1 MKRMILIDGN
11 NLMFRAYYATAYT
24 GNLMMTKNGLYTN
37 ALFGFANMVNK
48 IVKELTPDYL
58 FIAFDK
64 GKKTFRHQMYTEYK
78 SGRAHMPEELAM
90 QIPLVKEYIEL
101 LGIKQYEC
109 TDYEADDLVGSCAEK
124 FKNDVD
130 EIIVISQDKDLLQL
144 VDEKTTVA
152 SPKSGTSELIF
163 YNTKNFKELLGIEHY
178 QMVDY
183 KGLIGDSSD
192 NLPGVSGVGPKTAQ
206 KLLEEYGTLENIF
219 DNISNIKGKV
229 SEKLAA
235 DKEVSLRTKML
246 ATLIKN
252 VSLEFELE
260 ELKIK
265 KPEYDTLRK
274 FYEKVEFT
282 SFIKK
287 MNSEDYVDEKVSADS
302 NIALEYNYSGQYF
315 INDLKKFEEIIARQ
329 EKEEVMIEVELDGEN
344 YHKSNL
350 LGVSLL
356 IDETGFYFNKDYLTN
371 ELLIKYFKLE
381 HKYCSIDI
389 KRTYCSLLKE
399 GIELRNFVFDLIL
412 GSYILNPVYP
422 NQDLHNIFNIF
433 FKCNLPYLDDIY
445 GKKTV
450 YQVPE
455 IEILGKYSIDK
466 CYYLS
471 KVIDFL
477 NQELDKNNQTSLL
490 YEMEIPLAI
499 VLAKTESNGFMVDK
513 KRLEEIGN
521 ELVEQIKELEKEI
534 YMLVGHEFNISSPKQ
549 LGVVLF
555 EELELAKGKKTKTGY
570 STSADV
576 LEKLAYKHDVVR
588 KVLEYRKYTKLYST
602 YVVGLINELCEDSK
616 VRTTFKQAL
625 TLTGRLSS
633 TEPNIQ
639 NIPVR
644 TEDGRLIRSA
654 FVSSFEN
661 GELVSADYSQIEL
674 RILASISKCK
684 GMLDAF
690 NYGIDLHTS
699 TAAKIY
705 DLPESFIDKDMRRI
719 AKAVNFGIVYGM
731 SDWGLSEELHISPMD
746 AKKFIEKYYE
756 AYPEIRVYLDSAIE
770 DAKKNGFSSTIFN
783 RRRYMPDINSSNHTV
798 REFAKRTAMNAP
810 IQGAAADVIKFAMV
824 AVDKEITKRNLNSKI
839 VAQVHDELIIDCPN
853 NELDEVKSLLKEV
866 MENTTKLD
874 VKLEVS
880 IESGKTWDLK

>member
-1 MKRMILIDGN
+1 MKRLILIDGN

-64 GKKTFRHQMYTEYK
+64 GKKTFRHQMYGEYK

-90 QIPLVKEYIEL
+90 QIPLVKEYVNL

-109 TDYEADDLVGSCAEK
+109 NDYEADDLVGSCADK

-152 SPKSGTSELIF
+152 SPKSGISELIF

-192 NLPGVSGVGPKTAQ
+192 NLPGVTGVGPKTAQ
-206 KLLEEYGTLENIF
+206 KLLEEYKTLENIF
-219 DNISNIKGKV
+219 DNIPNIKGKI
-229 SEKLAA
+229 SEKLSA

-246 ATLIKN
+246 ATLVRN
-252 VSLEFELE
+252 VPLDFELDD
-260 ELKIK
+260 LKCK
-265 KPEYDTLRK
+265 KPEYETLRK
-274 FYEKVEFT
+274 FYERVEFT

-287 MNSEDYVDEKVSADS
+287 MNSDDYETVKEEDSKELV
-302 NIALEYNYSGQYF
+302 EYKYNGEYY
-315 INDLKKFEEIIARQ
+315 INDIEKLEEIIAKQ
-329 EKEEVMIEVELDGEN
+329 EKEEVMLEVELDGEN
-344 YHKSNL
+344 YHKANL
-350 LGVSLL
+350 LGISLL
-356 IDETGFYFNKDYLTN
+356 IDEVGFYFEK
-371 ELLIKYFKLE
+371 ELLKNSVLKNYLEKE
-381 HKYCSIDI
+381 HKFSSIDV
-389 KRTYCSLLKE
+389 KRVYCALEKE
-399 GIELRNFVFDLIL
+399 NIHVSNFLFDFIL
-412 GSYILNPVYP
+412 GAYILNPVYP

-445 GKKTV
+445 GKKSV
-450 YQVPE
+450 YQIPE
-455 IEILGKYSIDK
+455 LEVLSHYSIDK

-471 KVIDFL
+471 KVI
-477 NQELDKNNQTSLL
+477 NYVNEELENLNQTSLL
-490 YEMEIPLAI
+490 YDMELPLAI
-499 VLAKTESNGFMVDK
+499 VLAKTENNGFKVNK
-513 KRLEEIGN
+513 ERLLEIGEQLEE
-521 ELVEQIKELEKEI
+521 LIKELEKEI

-576 LEKLAYKHDVVR
+576 LEKLAYKHEVVR

-602 YVVGLINELCEDSK
+602 YVVGLTNELYEDSK

-639 NIPVR
+639 NIPIR

-674 RILASISKCK
+674 RILAAMSNCK

-690 NYGIDLHTS
+690 NNGIDLHTS

-705 DLPESFIDKDMRRI
+705 DLPEAFIDKDMRRI

-731 SDWGLSEELHISPMD
+731 SDWGLSEELHISPLE

-756 AYPEIRVYLDSAIE
+756 AYPEIRIYLDNAIE
-770 DAKKNGFSSTIFN
+770 DTKNTGYSKTIFN

-810 IQGAAADVIKFAMV
+810 IQGSAADVIKLAMV
-824 AVDKEITKRNLNSKI
+824 AVDKEIQNKKLNSKI
-839 VAQVHDELIIDCPN
+839 VAQVHDELIVDCPS
-853 NELDEVKSLLKEV
+853 NEVEIVKSLLKEV

-880 IESGKTWDLK
+880 VESGKTWDLK